1 MRPPYQLDNEYLVCN
16 NEINKK
22 GVVKMAHIKMSET
35 RAEATPTEWL
45 GVGRDIGRLANKWSL
60 RDDLVAYVGPGAGGS
75 APACYNPTTAEI
87 EVNVDVAFG
96 KEITPL
102 EIGDISNRSTQYE
115 FPKATGA
122 IIHEAFH
129 ARFSS
134 WSMPKAYEE
143 LEKDEYKALI
153 LLEESRIE
161 YQGVISS
168 PKARTFLRACAMEIV
183 IGDTKDMENETE
195 TQSLSNLV
203 GLVHARI
210 DAGILDAHEVKDVTT
225 LVENQLGVDV
235 VSKLREIVS
244 KAQLHDNH
252 RDATE
257 LYPLAKEWAKIV
269 RDTAKK
275 RGDENK
281 QEGKNMPKELLKA
294 ILDALG
300 EASDS
305 VELNNFD
312 ELADQEQSEDWK
324 DEVKAKASEA
334 EEQKENEEVAKKV
347 FSKTS
352 GPGQSNTNSTLTESR
367 EPTFEEL
374 RASLIIGEALEKAK
388 YRERDEIQV
397 SSIVPPGRLRARA
410 IVQNT
415 AYRARGQMAQAKP
428 FRRTVRKHTDEPT
441 LNVGVMVD
449 ISGSMGSAMNP
460 MATTAWVMSE
470 AVNRIQGN
478 CAMVYYGND
487 VFPTLSVGERLDKVN
502 VYSASDGTEKFQKAF
517 QALDGSLNLLNGNG
531 ARLLVIVSD
540 GQYTPEETK
549 RAKEIVEKCKE
560 SGVAILWL
568 PFDSGRGAKD
578 IGGDY
583 AEVVLEINQPA
594 ETAEVIGRSAQS
606 VMTRIGE
613 RESA

>member
-1 MRPPYQLDNEYLVCN
+1 M
-16 NEINKK
+16 K
-22 GVVKMAHIKMSET
+22 
-35 RAEATPTEWL
+35 
-45 GVGRDIGRLANKWSL
+45 
-60 RDDLVAYVGPGAGGS
+60 
-75 APACYNPTTAEI
+75 
-87 EVNVDVAFG
+87 
-96 KEITPL
+96 
-102 EIGDISNRSTQYE
+102 
-115 FPKATGA
+115 
-122 IIHEAFH
+122 
-129 ARFSS
+129 
-134 WSMPKAYEE
+134 
-143 LEKDEYKALI
+143 
-153 LLEESRIE
+153 
-161 YQGVISS
+161 
-168 PKARTFLRACAMEIV
+168 
-183 IGDTKDMENETE
+183 
-195 TQSLSNLV
+195 
-203 GLVHARI
+203 
-210 DAGILDAHEVKDVTT
+210 
-225 LVENQLGVDV
+225 
-235 VSKLREIVS
+235 
-244 KAQLHDNH
+244 
-252 RDATE
+252 
-257 LYPLAKEWAKIV
+257 
-269 RDTAKK
+269 
-275 RGDENK
+275 
-281 QEGKNMPKELLKA
+281 MPKELLKA
-294 ILDALG
+294 IMGALG
-300 EASDS
+300 EASGS

-312 ELADQEQSEDWK
+312 ELAGQEQSEDWK
-324 DEVKAKASEA
+324 EEVKAKASDA
-334 EEQKENEEVAKKV
+334 DEQKENEVVAQKV
-347 FSKTS
+347 FSKSS
-352 GPGQSNTNSTLTESR
+352 GPGQSNTNSTLIESR

-487 VFPTLSVGERLDKVN
+487 VFPTLSVGERLDRVN

-568 PFDSGRGAKD
+568 PFDNGTSAKE

-583 AEVVLEINQPA
+583 AEVVLEINKPA
-594 ETAEVIGRSAQS
+594 ETAEVIGRSAQA

>member
-1 MRPPYQLDNEYLVCN
+1 
-16 NEINKK
+16 
-22 GVVKMAHIKMSET
+22 MSET
-35 RAEATPTEWL
+35 RAEATPKEWL
-45 GVGRDIGRLANKWSL
+45 GVGRDIGQLANKWSL
-60 RDDLVAYVGPGAGGS
+60 RDDLVAYVGPGAGGP
-75 APACYNPTTAEI
+75 APACYNPTTAEV

-96 KEITPL
+96 KGVTPL

-129 ARFSS
+129 ARFSG

-143 LEKDEYKALI
+143 LKNDEYKALI

-161 YQGVISS
+161 CQGVIAN
-168 PKARTFLRACAMEIV
+168 PKARAFLRACAMEIV
-183 IGDTKDMENETE
+183 IGDTKDMENETQ
-195 TQSLSNLV
+195 TQSLTNLV

-210 DAGILDAHEVKDVTT
+210 DAGILDEHEVKDVTT
-225 LVENQLGVDV
+225 IIEKQLGLDV
-235 VSKLREIVS
+235 VSKLREVVR

-252 RDATE
+252 KDATE

-269 RDTAKK
+269 RDTAKE
-275 RGDENK
+275 RGDENAG
-281 QEGKNMPKELLKA
+281 EGMKMPKELLKA
-294 ILDALG
+294 IMGALG
-300 EASDS
+300 EASGS
-305 VELNNFD
+305 VELNNFG
-312 ELADQEQSEDWK
+312 ELAEQEQSEDWK
-324 DEVKAKASEA
+324 EEVKAKASEA
-334 EEQKENEEVAKKV
+334 NEQKENEVVAQKV
-347 FSKTS
+347 FSKSS
-352 GPGQSNTNSTLTESR
+352 GPGQSDTNSTLIESR

-388 YRERDEIQV
+388 YRERDELQV
-397 SSIVPPGRLRARA
+397 SSIVPPGRLRSRA

-487 VFPTLSVGERLDKVN
+487 VFPTLSAGQRLSKVN

-517 QALDGSLNLLNGNG
+517 QALDGSLNLLHGTG

-540 GQYTPEETK
+540 GEYTPEENK
-549 RAKEIVEKCKE
+549 RAREVMEKCKA
-560 SGVAILWL
+560 SGVAVLWL
-568 PFDSGRGAKD
+568 PFDEGRSAKD

-583 AEVVLEINQPA
+583 AEIVLNINQPA
-594 ETAEVIGRSAQS
+594 ETAEVIGKSAQA

>member
-1 MRPPYQLDNEYLVCN
+1 
-16 NEINKK
+16 
-22 GVVKMAHIKMSET
+22 
-35 RAEATPTEWL
+35 
-45 GVGRDIGRLANKWSL
+45 
-60 RDDLVAYVGPGAGGS
+60 
-75 APACYNPTTAEI
+75 
-87 EVNVDVAFG
+87 
-96 KEITPL
+96 
-102 EIGDISNRSTQYE
+102 
-115 FPKATGA
+115 
-122 IIHEAFH
+122 
-129 ARFSS
+129 
-134 WSMPKAYEE
+134 
-143 LEKDEYKALI
+143 
-153 LLEESRIE
+153 
-161 YQGVISS
+161 
-168 PKARTFLRACAMEIV
+168 MEIV
-183 IGDTKDMENETE
+183 IGDTKDMENETQ
-195 TQSLSNLV
+195 TQSLTNLV

-210 DAGILDAHEVKDVTT
+210 DAGILNAHEVKDVTT

-235 VSKLREIVS
+235 VSKLREIVR

-252 RDATE
+252 KDATE

-269 RDTAKK
+269 RDTAKE
-275 RGDENK
+275 RGDEDS
-281 QEGKNMPKELLKA
+281 QEGNSMPKEFLKA

-352 GPGQSNTNSTLTESR
+352 GPGQSNTHSTLTESR

-388 YRERDEIQV
+388 YRERDEVQV

-487 VFPTLSVGERLDKVN
+487 VFPTLSVGERLDRVN

-568 PFDSGRGAKD
+568 PFDNGTSAKD

-583 AEVVLEINQPA
+583 AEVVLEINKPA
-594 ETAEVIGRSAQS
+594 ETAEVIGRSAQA

>member
-1 MRPPYQLDNEYLVCN
+1 
-16 NEINKK
+16 
-22 GVVKMAHIKMSET
+22 MAHIKMSET
-35 RAEATPTEWL
+35 RAEATPKEWL
-45 GVGRDIGRLANKWSL
+45 GVGRDIGKLANKWSL
-60 RDDLVAYVGPGAGGS
+60 RDDLVAYVGPGAGGP

-102 EIGDISNRSTQYE
+102 EIGDISDRSTQYE

-161 YQGVISS
+161 YQGVISN
-168 PKARTFLRACAMEIV
+168 PKARTFLRSCAMEIV
-183 IGDTKDMENETE
+183 IGDTEDMENQTQ
-195 TQSLSNLV
+195 TQSLTNLV

-225 LVENQLGVDV
+225 LVENQLGLDV
-235 VSKLREIVS
+235 VSKLREIVR

-269 RDTAKK
+269 RDTAKE
-275 RGDENK
+275 RGDENN
-281 QEGKNMPKELLKA
+281 QEGASMPKDFLKA

-352 GPGQSNTNSTLTESR
+352 GPGQSNTHSTLTESR

-487 VFPTLSVGERLDKVN
+487 VFPTLSVGERLDRVN

-568 PFDSGRGAKD
+568 PFDNGRSAKE

-583 AEVVLEINQPA
+583 AEVVLEINKPA
-594 ETAEVIGRSAQS
+594 ETAEVIGRSAQA

>member
-1 MRPPYQLDNEYLVCN
+1 
-16 NEINKK
+16 
-22 GVVKMAHIKMSET
+22 MAHIKMSET
-35 RAEATPTEWL
+35 RAEATPKEWL
-45 GVGRDIGRLANKWSL
+45 GVGRDIGKLANKWSL

-161 YQGVISS
+161 YQGVISN
-168 PKARTFLRACAMEIV
+168 PKARTFLRSCAMEIV
-183 IGDTKDMENETE
+183 IGDTEDMENQTQ
-195 TQSLSNLV
+195 TQSLTNLV

-210 DAGILDAHEVKDVTT
+210 DAGILDAHEVKDITA
-225 LVENQLGVDV
+225 LVEKQLGADV
-235 VSKLREIVS
+235 ISKLREVVR

-269 RDTAKK
+269 RDTAKE
-275 RGDENK
+275 RGDEVNQK
-281 QEGKNMPKELLKA
+281 DVKMPKELIKA

-334 EEQKENEEVAKKV
+334 EEQKENEEVAQKV
-347 FSKTS
+347 FGKTS
-352 GPGQSNTNSTLTESR
+352 GPGQSNTHSTLTESR
-367 EPTFEEL
+367 EPTSEEL

-388 YRERDEIQV
+388 YRERDAIQV

-415 AYRARGQMAQAKP
+415 AYRARGQMAEAKP

-531 ARLLVIVSD
+531 ARLLVVVSD
-540 GQYTPEETK
+540 GEYTPEETK
-549 RAKEIVEKCKE
+549 RAKEIVEKCKA

-568 PFDSGRGAKD
+568 PFDNGRGAKN
-578 IGGDY
+578 IGEDY
-583 AEVVLEINQPA
+583 AEIVLDINKPA
-594 ETAEVIGRSAQS
+594 ETAEVIGRSAQA

>member
-1 MRPPYQLDNEYLVCN
+1 
-16 NEINKK
+16 
-22 GVVKMAHIKMSET
+22 MSET
-35 RAEATPTEWL
+35 RAEATPKEWL
-45 GVGRDIGRLANKWSL
+45 GVGRDIGQLANKWSL
-60 RDDLVAYVGPGAGGS
+60 RDDLVAYVGPGAGGP
-75 APACYNPTTAEI
+75 APACYNPMTAEV

-96 KEITPL
+96 KGITPL

-129 ARFSS
+129 ARFSG
-134 WSMPKAYEE
+134 WSMPKAFDE
-143 LEKDEYKALI
+143 LEKDEYKALT

-161 YQGVISS
+161 YQGVTAN
-168 PKARTFLRACAMEIV
+168 PNARAFLRSCAMEIV
-183 IGDTKDMENETE
+183 IGDTKDMENETQ
-195 TQSLSNLV
+195 TQSLTNLV

-210 DAGILDAHEVKDVTT
+210 DAGILDEHEVKDVTT
-225 LVENQLGVDV
+225 IIEKQLGIDV
-235 VSKLREIVS
+235 VSKLREVVR

-275 RGDENK
+275 RGDENADK
-281 QEGKNMPKELLKA
+281 GIKIPKELLKA
-294 ILDALG
+294 IMGALG
-300 EASDS
+300 EASGS
-305 VELNNFD
+305 VELNNFG
-312 ELADQEQSEDWK
+312 ELAEQEQSEDWK
-324 DEVKAKASEA
+324 EEVKAKASEA
-334 EEQKENEEVAKKV
+334 NEQKENEVVAQKV
-347 FSKTS
+347 FSKGS
-352 GPGQSNTNSTLTESR
+352 GPGQSNTNSTLVESR

-397 SSIVPPGRLRARA
+397 SSIVPPGRLRSRA

-449 ISGSMGSAMNP
+449 ISGSMGGAMQP

-487 VFPTLSVGERLDKVN
+487 VFPTLSAGQRLDKVN

-517 QALDGSLNLLNGNG
+517 QALDGSLNLLHGTG

-540 GQYTPEETK
+540 GEYTPEENK
-549 RAKEIVEKCKE
+549 KAREVMEKCKA
-560 SGVAILWL
+560 SGVAVLWL
-568 PFDSGRGAKD
+568 PFDDGKSAKD

-583 AEVVLEINQPA
+583 AEIVLNVNQPA
-594 ETAEVIGRSAQS
+594 ETAEVIGKSAQA